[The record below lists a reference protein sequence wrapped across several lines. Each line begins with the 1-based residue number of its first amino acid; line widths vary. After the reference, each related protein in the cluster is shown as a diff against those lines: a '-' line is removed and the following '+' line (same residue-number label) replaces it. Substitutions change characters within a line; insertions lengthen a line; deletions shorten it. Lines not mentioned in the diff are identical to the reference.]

1 MAQRQYVGSALSLQ
15 FDSCVWCLQEAVKAA
30 AGKGFCRASA
40 HIVCVLSMGG
50 SLVLKVVT
58 MDNQGKGMGQRTGSS
73 LCSLG
78 SLD

>member
-1 MAQRQYVGSALSLQ
+1 M
-15 FDSCVWCLQEAVKAA
+15 KAA

-58 MDNQGKGMGQRTGSS
+58 MDSQGKGMGQRTGSS
-73 LCSLG
+73 LCSLR